1 MGFSLY
7 VSAAVKIPA
16 KNKENALH
24 TVRAKRG
31 IVHIIDPLLE
41 LVAIMME
48 HFQSMGIDEVAML
61 AIFSYLII
69 SGGIAIG
76 LVIMRLFKLTERILD

>member
-1 MGFSLY
+1 MRT
-7 VSAAVKIPA
+7 
-16 KNKENALH
+16 E
-24 TVRAKRG
+24 RAKMD
-31 IVHIIDPLLE
+31 IVHIIAFLSE

-48 HFQSMGIDEVAML
+48 LFQSLRIDEVAML

-76 LVIMRLFKLTERILD
+76 LVIMRLFKLMERILN

>member
-1 MGFSLY
+1 MD
-7 VSAAVKIPA
+7 
-16 KNKENALH
+16 
-24 TVRAKRG
+24 
-31 IVHIIDPLLE
+31 IVHIIKFLSE

-48 HFQSMGIDEVAML
+48 LFQSLRIDEVAML

-76 LVIMRLFKLTERILD
+76 LVIMRLFKLMERILN

>member
-1 MGFSLY
+1 MRTE
-7 VSAAVKIPA
+7 KA
-16 KNKENALH
+16 KMD
-24 TVRAKRG
+24 
-31 IVHIIDPLLE
+31 IVHIIKFLSE

-48 HFQSMGIDEVAML
+48 LFQSLRIDEVAML

-76 LVIMRLFKLTERILD
+76 LVIMRLFKLMERILN